1 MAIEQHD
8 SRSPE
13 DHIGVGVADLLVE
26 RLVQVPGIRVIERRR
41 LEALLSEDRFLVEDS
56 AGARDSTRSRAPD
69 GLLRAR
75 YVITGSVTR
84 FGTEERRGIG
94 GVGGAFGLGVL
105 GLKRPK
111 TEVALTARVIDAVTG
126 EIVASMTGT
135 GTSKKGGGIVIGGI
149 GGGGGGGGG
158 VAVTSSEFRASALG
172 EATERAI
179 TALVEQLVS
188 QRGRLQ

>member
-1 MAIEQHD
+1 
-8 SRSPE
+8 
-13 DHIGVGVADLLVE
+13 
-26 RLVQVPGIRVIERRR
+26 
-41 LEALLSEDRFLVEDS
+41 
-56 AGARDSTRSRAPD
+56 
-69 GLLRAR
+69 
-75 YVITGSVTR
+75 
-84 FGTEERRGIG
+84 
-94 GVGGAFGLGVL
+94 
-105 GLKRPK
+105 
-111 TEVALTARVIDAVTG
+111 
-126 EIVASMTGT
+126 MTGT